1 MAQTFITSAPT
12 QFNLIEATVDE
23 ITKAFEF
30 GALTA
35 EELVQL
41 YRNRIEAYDDSGPKL
56 NSIINLNPNAL
67 EIAREIDRERFVG
80 KDLGALAGIPVLL
93 KDNYDTFDVP
103 TTGGSDA
110 LAGSV
115 PPDDAFAVANLR
127 DAGAVIFGKA
137 NLDEFAISGQGYG
150 SLEGQVLDPYQLNRQ
165 SGGSSG
171 GTGAAIAA
179 NFATVGTG
187 SDTGGSIRTPSS
199 FQGLVGVRPTRGLVS
214 TDGIIPFT
222 PSRDMGG
229 PMARTVTDAA
239 ITLGAMVGFDP
250 DNPSTS
256 TKIAPPTVRRDRFYK
271 DYTQFLDLDDLE
283 GARLGVVSNFFG
295 DAADPEVNR
304 LAEEALNEMEELGA
318 TTVDISFDESFLSD
332 VDITYGTATEAEL
345 KPYFDDYLATLGAE
359 YPKTVE
365 ELIAVLESPEI
376 ANSETPSTIV
386 DTLRSSLSGSLS
398 APDYLDVAEN
408 VTPSIRNTLLEV
420 LDSNDLDAFVFPTIG
435 TFARPLPETTD
446 PTFVSPLEDP
456 PTRQVELASSTGLPD
471 VTVPTG
477 TSEGGLPVTMS
488 FTGRPYSEP
497 TILGLA
503 YSYEQAT
510 KFRVAPE
517 STPPLPGEEFEYL
530 TEVTVY
536 GDAEDDEIAPELL
549 ADFDGN
555 GDLVFA
561 GAGEDLVDTSQAL
574 TGSNRIYGGAGDDEV
589 IVGIEDFAVGG
600 KGDDLLD
607 ASVGRGKNRLYGG
620 AGKDEFFLGSGD
632 RAFGG
637 SGNDSFFVLAGGNN
651 SLTGGAGADRFW
663 IANAELP
670 TSANTIAD
678 FTPGEDVIGL
688 GGLNLS
694 FEDFNLR
701 QDGSD
706 TTLNAFERDLAVLSG
721 INANDLSADNFVFA
735 NEALG

>member
-1 MAQTFITSAPT
+1 MSISVTSTSEPVT
-12 QFNLIEATVDE
+12 FNLVEATIND
-23 ITKAFEF
+23 INSAFEY
-30 GALTA
+30 GALTSK
-35 EELVQL
+35 ELVQL
-41 YRNRIEAYDDSGPKL
+41 YINRIEAYDDSGPKL

-67 EIAREIDRERFVG
+67 EIAREIDQERFFG
-80 KDLGALAGIPVLL
+80 EDLGALAGIPVLL

-150 SLEGQVLDPYQLNRQ
+150 SLEGQVLNPYQLDRQ

-171 GTGAAIAA
+171 GTGTAIAA

-214 TDGIIPFT
+214 IDGIIPFT
-222 PSRDMGG
+222 TSRDMGG

-250 DNPSTS
+250 DNPGTS
-256 TKIAPPTVRRDRFYK
+256 TKIPPPDVQRDRFYK
-271 DYTQFLDLDDLE
+271 DYTQFLDRDDLE

-304 LAEEALNEMEELGA
+304 LAEEALNKMEELGA
-318 TTVDISFDESFLSD
+318 TTVDISFDESFLTD
-332 VDITYGTATEAEL
+332 VDITYGTAILAEL
-345 KPYFDDYLATLGAE
+345 KPYLEDYLATLGSE

-376 ANSETPSTIV
+376 ANSETPSEIV
-386 DTLRSSLSGSLS
+386 DTLRFSLPGSLS
-398 APDYLDVAEN
+398 DPDYLDVAEN
-408 VTPSIRNTLLEV
+408 VTPSVRNTLLEV

-446 PTFVSPLEDP
+446 PTFVSPQEDP

-471 VTVPTG
+471 VTVPIG
-477 TSEGGLPVTMS
+477 TSEDGLPVTMS

-510 KFRVAPE
+510 EFRVAPE
-517 STPPLPGEEFEYL
+517 STPPLEGESFEYL
-530 TEVTVY
+530 TEVTVH
-536 GDAEDDEIAPELL
+536 GDSENNEIAPELVD
-549 ADFDGN
+549 DFDGN
-555 GDLVFA
+555 GDLIFA
-561 GAGEDLVDTSQAL
+561 GAGEDLVDTSGAF
-574 TGSNRIYGGAGDDEV
+574 TGGNRIYGGAGDDEV
-589 IVGIEDFAVGG
+589 IVGLGDRAFGD

-607 ASVGRGKNRLYGG
+607 ASVGRGENRLYGG
-620 AGKDEFFLGSGD
+620 AGDDDFFLGSGN
-632 RAFGG
+632 RAFGDKG
-637 SGNDSFFVLAGGNN
+637 SDSFFVLAGGNN
-651 SLTGGAGADRFW
+651 SLTGGAGADQFW

-670 TSANTIAD
+670 NAVNSVTD
-678 FTPGEDVIGL
+678 FEIGTDVIGI
-688 GGLNLS
+688 GGFDFSFADLS
-694 FEDFNLR
+694 LSQQNDN
-701 QDGSD
+701 
-706 TTLNAFERDLAVLSG
+706 TLISTATQDLAILDG
-721 INANDLSADNFVFA
+721 IAAETLGESNFV
-735 NEALG
+735 LV